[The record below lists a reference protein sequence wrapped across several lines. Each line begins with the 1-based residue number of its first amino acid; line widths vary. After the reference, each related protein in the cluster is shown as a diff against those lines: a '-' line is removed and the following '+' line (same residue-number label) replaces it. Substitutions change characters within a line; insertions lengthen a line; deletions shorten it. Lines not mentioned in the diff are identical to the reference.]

1 MGEVYFIRHGQAS
14 FGTANYDRL
23 SPLGH
28 QQAEWLGQYMAAAGL
43 EFDHV
48 ITGTL
53 CRHRET
59 LAAMNKALGI
69 AAWDEDTR
77 LNEMAYF
84 AVERAYG
91 AQYGESPADSPDAM
105 ADQFVRVMDAYEQ
118 DRIDDVPERFAEF
131 SARVLAALDEH
142 CAEGKR
148 VLIVSSGG
156 PKGIVMRQILGLN
169 GAAMNRVILGT
180 MNSSCSR
187 FLNRS
192 GTRLLSQYNAV
203 PHLDQPDRHHAQ
215 TYI

>member
-28 QQAEWLGQYMAAAGL
+28 QQAEWLGQYLAATGL
-43 EFDHV
+43 QFDHV

-53 CRHRET
+53 RRHRET

-69 AAWDEDTR
+69 AAWDEDIR

-84 AVERAYG
+84 AVERAFD
-91 AQYGESPADSPDAM
+91 AQYGDSPADTPDAM
-105 ADQFVRVMDAYEQ
+105 AAQFVRVMDAYEQ
-118 DRIDDVPERFAEF
+118 DRISDVPERFADF
-131 SARVLAALDEH
+131 RARVLAALDDH
-142 CAEGKR
+142 GVEGKR

-156 PKGIVMRQILGLN
+156 PKGIVMRHALGLD
-169 GAAMNRVILGT
+169 GAAMNRIILGT
-180 MNSSCSR
+180 MNSSLSR

-192 GTRLLSQYNAV
+192 GTLLLSQYNAV
-203 PHLDQPDRHHAQ
+203 PHLDQPERHHAQ